1 MARQRSRTQESPERT
16 SRLAK
21 HSSGK
26 RLPPPTPTQ
35 VVERSGAVRS
45 LMANHRLKKSIK
57 IPSHGE
63 QGICSVRLLSVSL
76 VSCSRVCVGRR
87 NSEWRRT
94 GGPGRGL
101 PHSTQVCCPAGGH
114 ARRHEPAER
123 ASRARWVDQS
133 FPRNGAGHIGQAKA
147 CHLYHPPPVS
157 RQPRIQ
163 FAVLSLVVSLP
174 SGN

>member
-76 VSCSRVCVGRR
+76 VSCSRVCVGPPREKQR
-87 NSEWRRT
+87 MET
-94 GGPGRGL
+94 DGGPRSRTPTLHASLLSGGR
-101 PHSTQVCCPAGGH
+101 
-114 ARRHEPAER
+114 ARTTAR
-123 ASRARWVDQS
+123 ASRASERAEPDGSINLFRGTERDTSGKQKLAICTTRH
-133 FPRNGAGHIGQAKA
+133 P
-147 CHLYHPPPVS
+147 CH
-157 RQPRIQ
+157 
-163 FAVLSLVVSLP
+163 VSLGFNSP
-174 SGN
+174 CSLWW